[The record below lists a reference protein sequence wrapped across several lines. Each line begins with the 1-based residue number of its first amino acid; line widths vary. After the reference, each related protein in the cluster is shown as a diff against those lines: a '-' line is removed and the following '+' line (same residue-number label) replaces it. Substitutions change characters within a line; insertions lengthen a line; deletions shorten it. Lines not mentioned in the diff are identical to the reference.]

1 MVASAL
7 KIMNQERNIPST
19 ATKQNEKENYNENHT
34 QIPNSYGSTN
44 NFLESTR
51 ERSSKASDSSCSLQS
66 LGGTKRVVETR
77 EEVDSRLEQ
86 TPLLQSTSS
95 DSHKSSTMQFLLL
108 LLFLLFSCL
117 VGILIVL
124 WKLISGEISGIF
136 IGVNVLDTT
145 TNFGQGFF
153 VFIVFGFERHWFW
166 MALYKRVR
174 RILFKIESVH
184 IPVES
189 DLSSTVKALCLEF
202 KQQHLAECRHA
213 IESDKRYYAKVY
225 QGVVVGSDLVDWLLE
240 KGLVRTREDATQ
252 YGQSLLLGRV
262 LTHVTHEHYFYDDNY
277 FYRFTV

>member
-1 MVASAL
+1 MLVCWPGKTVKLCMVSDLLLVKQRDQNLHFFHFQLVVSAITLLFSFIVGLFFMVASAL

-117 VGILIVL
+117 VVCCYG
-124 WKLISGEISGIF
+124 S
-136 IGVNVLDTT
+136 
-145 TNFGQGFF
+145 
-153 VFIVFGFERHWFW
+153 
-166 MALYKRVR
+166 AC
-174 RILFKIESVH
+174 
-184 IPVES
+184 
-189 DLSSTVKALCLEF
+189 TVPA
-202 KQQHLAECRHA
+202 
-213 IESDKRYYAKVY
+213 S
-225 QGVVVGSDLVDWLLE
+225 
-240 KGLVRTREDATQ
+240 
-252 YGQSLLLGRV
+252 
-262 LTHVTHEHYFYDDNY
+262 
-277 FYRFTV
+277 